1 MQIGVYN
8 CAGRLSFSDKSN
20 DPKTMNRFLLLC
32 IGCALLTY
40 SLAHLYRLIAIA
52 LQIVDTPNHRSA
64 HQGLVPTGTG
74 VSFVLVFL
82 VGLFFVWKYEVLT
95 GSNVTS
101 YRVLPGLMVV
111 ALVGFIDDYHPLSW
125 KFRFTVHALCCAYIV
140 WVTGVP
146 GLNILGVEVDLG
158 FAGMGI
164 AVLALIWLLN
174 LYNFMDGIDGIATG
188 EALCVLTF
196 ATGITLY
203 FELGNLAHP
212 VILLLACCVG
222 FLIINWPQ
230 ARAFM
235 GDGGSGFLGLFFG
248 VLAVTETM
256 LPIWS
261 WLILLGWFATDTSLT
276 ITLRLF
282 RKQRIHQAHS
292 EHAYQHLNR
301 AVGTVKTL
309 LLVFVI
315 NTAWLLPLAALA
327 AISKDWGFGLV
338 ILAYLPLIIA
348 QYYCGAGQATPKLML
363 GKQT

>member
-1 MQIGVYN
+1 
-8 CAGRLSFSDKSN
+8 
-20 DPKTMNRFLLLC
+20 MNRFLLLC
-32 IGCALLTY
+32 IGCGLLTY

-52 LQIVDTPNHRSA
+52 LQIVDTPDHRSA
-64 HQGLVPTGTG
+64 HQGLMPTGAG

-82 VGLFFVWKYEVLT
+82 MGFFLVSNQEVLT
-95 GSNVTS
+95 GSSIVL
-101 YRVLPGLMVV
+101 YRLIPALMVV
-111 ALVGFIDDYHPLSW
+111 AIVGFIDDYHPLSW
-125 KFRFTVHALCCAYIV
+125 KFRFTVHALCCSYIV

-146 GLNILGVEVDLG
+146 VSNFFGVEVDLG
-158 FAGMGI
+158 FAGMAV
-164 AVLALIWLLN
+164 AVLGLIWLLN

-196 ATGITLY
+196 ATAITLY
-203 FELGNLAHP
+203 FELGNVAHP

-256 LPIWS
+256 LPMWS
-261 WLILLGWFATDTSLT
+261 WLILLGWFVTDASLT

-282 RKQRIHQAHS
+282 RRQRIHEAHS

-301 AVGTVKTL
+301 AVGTSKAL
-309 LLVFVI
+309 LIVGLCNAVY
-315 NTAWLLPLAALA
+315 LLPLAALA
-327 AISKDWGFGLV
+327 AIIKDWGFGLV
-338 ILAYLPLIIA
+338 ILVYLPLIIA
-348 QYYCGAGQATPKLML
+348 QYYCGAGQTTPKLTL
-363 GKQT
+363 GK